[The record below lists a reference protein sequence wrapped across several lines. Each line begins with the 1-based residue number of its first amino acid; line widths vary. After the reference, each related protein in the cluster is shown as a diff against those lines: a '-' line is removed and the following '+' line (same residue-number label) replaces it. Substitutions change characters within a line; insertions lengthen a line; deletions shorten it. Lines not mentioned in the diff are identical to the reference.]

1 MKKNMKL
8 KLPSVNDEY
17 MAFEICG
24 DLFKIS
30 EYDNAVNGKHDVL
43 SAYYE
48 ELQEFPYTVRKLT
61 NGNIEKIKEAPL
73 YILYRDQKISFYQF
87 LKDNWAFEDQLPLS
101 SATNGLEVDYD
112 LELSFRHFKNNDD
125 FHAVIYET
133 FRVLQDLHY
142 LISTARWALI
152 QAHRIL
158 HFRSGLVWNNG
169 WEQLW
174 TRATW
179 LNNAIVMYDSCL
191 DKIIQAIWIGIEG
204 YSHKVGLSRTSLY
217 HISEIENVYKGCWRR
232 DDISKKIPEPFKTL
246 LAEFRSS
253 KYGNRIPDY
262 AQKIKHRGGMR
273 YDGLFHFGQ
282 IAISGDG
289 YDPSTTR
296 NTQDIDVVIAEL
308 KDYHIALV
316 KLADSVTENLIDI
329 FRQHGYLTGEDIV
342 F

>member
-1 MKKNMKL
+1 MNSMKL
-8 KLPSVNDEY
+8 KIPTVEDEY
-17 MAFEICG
+17 MVFEICG
-24 DLFKIS
+24 ELHKIS
-30 EYDNAVNGKHDVL
+30 DYDNAVNGKRDIL

-61 NGNIEKIKEAPL
+61 NGNIEIIKEAPL

-87 LKDNWAFEDQLPLS
+87 LKDNWAFEEQLPLS

-152 QAHRIL
+152 QSHRIL
-158 HFRSGLVWNNG
+158 HFKSGLIWNNG

-179 LNNAIVMYDSCL
+179 LNNAIVMYDSCF
-191 DKIIQAIWIGIEG
+191 DKLTQAIWIGTESFKG
-204 YSHKVGLSRTSLY
+204 NRSVLCNNEKL
-217 HISEIENVYKGCWRR
+217 EKMYKECWKRNELN
-232 DDISKKIPEPFKTL
+232 KIPEPFRTLILNFRKTN
-246 LAEFRSS
+246 SGKIVS
-253 KYGNRIPDY
+253 HY

-273 YDGLFHFGQ
+273 YDGLFPFGQ
-282 IAISGDG
+282 ISIVGDG
-289 YDPSTTR
+289 YDPYATR
-296 NTQDIDVVIAEL
+296 NTQDIDEVVSKL

-316 KLADSVTENLIDI
+316 ELADSVTENLIDN
-329 FRQHGYLTGEDIV
+329 FRQHGYLSREDII

>member
-1 MKKNMKL
+1 MKL
-8 KLPSVNDEY
+8 NIPTMEEEY
-17 MAFEICG
+17 VAFEICG
-24 DLFKIS
+24 ELCKIS
-30 EYDNAVNGKHDVL
+30 EYDNAIKEKNGIL
-43 SAYYE
+43 NAYHE
-48 ELQEFPYTVRKLT
+48 ELKEFPYTVRKLT
-61 NGNIEKIKEAPL
+61 NDNVEKFREAPL

-87 LKDNWAFEDQLPLS
+87 LRDNRAFERQLPLS
-101 SATNGLEVDYD
+101 KATNGLEVDND
-112 LELSFRHFKNNDD
+112 LELSVRHFKDNDD

-158 HFRSGLVWNNG
+158 HFRSGLKWNNG

-191 DKIIQAIWIGIEG
+191 DKIIQAVWIGTEG
-204 YSHKVGLSRTSLY
+204 YSHKIGLSRTSLY
-217 HISEIENVYKGCWRR
+217 HIYDIENVYKGCWRR
-232 DDISKKIPEPFKTL
+232 DDIPKKMPEPFKTL
-246 LAEFRSS
+246 LTKFRNQ
-253 KYGNRIPDY
+253 KNVNRIPDY

-273 YDGLFHFGQ
+273 YDGLFPFGQ
-282 IAISGDG
+282 IAIVDDG
-289 YDPSTTR
+289 YDPYTTR
-296 NTQDIDVVIAEL
+296 NTQDIDVIVTEL

-316 KLADSVTENLIDI
+316 ELADSVTENLKAV

>member
-1 MKKNMKL
+1 M
-8 KLPSVNDEY
+8 NDEY

-30 EYDNAVNGKHDVL
+30 EYDNAINGKHDVL

-152 QAHRIL
+152 QSYRIL
-158 HFRSGLVWNNG
+158 HFRSGLVWKNG

-179 LNNAIVMYDSCL
+179 LNNAIVMYDSCF
-191 DKIIQAIWIGIEG
+191 DKLTQAVWIGTESFKENRSVLCNIE
-204 YSHKVGLSRTSLY
+204 KL
-217 HISEIENVYKGCWRR
+217 EKMYKECWKRNELN
-232 DDISKKIPEPFKTL
+232 KIPEPFRTLILNYRKTN
-246 LAEFRSS
+246 SGKIIS
-253 KYGNRIPDY
+253 DY

-273 YDGLFHFGQ
+273 YDGLFPFGQ
-282 IAISGDG
+282 ISIVGDG
-289 YDPSTTR
+289 YDPYATR
-296 NTQDIDVVIAEL
+296 NTQDIDEVVSKL

-316 KLADSVTENLIDI
+316 ELADSVTENLIDM
-329 FRQHGYLTGEDIV
+329 FRQHGYLTREDIV

>member
-1 MKKNMKL
+1 MKL

-152 QAHRIL
+152 QSHRIL
-158 HFRSGLVWNNG
+158 HFKSGLIWNNG

-179 LNNAIVMYDSCL
+179 LNNAIVMYDSCF
-191 DKIIQAIWIGIEG
+191 DKLTQAIWIGTE
-204 YSHKVGLSRTSLY
+204 SFTSKVGLNRASLY
-217 HISEIENVYKGCWRR
+217 DIMTIDDLYRKCWHR
-232 DDISKKIPEPFKTL
+232 DDIPKKIPDPFKSML
-246 LAEFRSS
+246 SDLRCS
-253 KYGNRIPDY
+253 KCGYNVANY
-262 AQKIKHRGGMR
+262 SQKIKHRGGMR
-273 YDGLFHFGQ
+273 YDGLFPFGQ
-282 IAISGDG
+282 ISIAGDG
-289 YDPSTTR
+289 YDPYTTR
-296 NTQDIDVVIAEL
+296 NMQDIDVVVTEL

-316 KLADSVTENLIDI
+316 ELADSVTENLIDI
-329 FRQHGYLTGEDIV
+329 FRQHGYLSREDIL

>member
-1 MKKNMKL
+1 MKL

-101 SATNGLEVDYD
+101 SSTNGLEVDYD

-152 QAHRIL
+152 QSHRIL
-158 HFRSGLVWNNG
+158 HFKSGLIWNNG

-179 LNNAIVMYDSCL
+179 LNNAIVMYDSCF
-191 DKIIQAIWIGIEG
+191 DKLTQAIWIGTESFKGSRSVLCDIE
-204 YSHKVGLSRTSLY
+204 KL
-217 HISEIENVYKGCWRR
+217 EKMYKECWKRNELNN
-232 DDISKKIPEPFKTL
+232 IPEPFRTLTLNFRKTN
-246 LAEFRSS
+246 SGKIVS
-253 KYGNRIPDY
+253 HY

-273 YDGLFHFGQ
+273 YDGLFPFGQ
-282 IAISGDG
+282 IAIVGDG
-289 YDPSTTR
+289 YDPYATR
-296 NTQDIDVVIAEL
+296 NTQDIDEVVSKL

-316 KLADSVTENLIDI
+316 ELADSVTENLIDI
-329 FRQHGYLTGEDIV
+329 FRQHGYLTREDIV